1 MLIYIAHGKRR
12 YHQQPVIPHPRNAW
26 EFQAVLKGSICPVIP
41 GRKTSV
47 SPRRLW
53 IFPPNHIHGWT
64 GIPKEEACVGVAHF
78 DHVPHVLHDAVNGSD
93 GVSISLSISLAK
105 HLTRSFSELEEHTIK
120 RHEHLDLRAQHL
132 LLELTLLVLDDLKIS
147 DKAHIDHA
155 KTLVQR
161 CMGWYAV
168 NITDRPTV
176 DDMAEAHGY
185 SASQLRRLFVQ
196 SGVSSPFKAMHL
208 IQLERAKYLLNN
220 TDESLSRIAYLS
232 GFASLSA
239 FSRAIKHMTGI
250 SPSDLRGQQ

>member
-1 MLIYIAHGKRR
+1 MLVYIAHGTRR

-26 EFQAVLKGSICPVIP
+26 EFQAALKGKIFPVIP
-41 GRKTSV
+41 GRKTSA
-47 SPRRLW
+47 SSRRLW
-53 IFPPNHIHGWT
+53 VFPPNHIHGWA

-78 DHVPHVLHDAVNGSD
+78 DHVPHILHNAVNGSH
-93 GVSISLSISLAK
+93 GVSISLSVSLAN
-105 HLTRSFSELEEHTIK
+105 HLIRSFSELEEHTSK

-147 DKAHIDHA
+147 DKDHTDQA

-161 CMGWYAV
+161 CMGWYAA
-168 NITDRPTV
+168 NIIDRPTV
-176 DDMAEAHGY
+176 HEMAEAHGY
-185 SASQLRRLFVQ
+185 SASQLRRLFEQ
-196 SGVSSPFKAMHL
+196 SGVSSPFKAMHK

-239 FSRAIKHMTGI
+239 FSRAIKHMTGA
-250 SPSDLRGQQ
+250 SPSDLREQQ